1 MWRCLS
7 GEKLRV
13 AVVGLGKMGILHSC
27 ILNVLPQVELSALCE
42 KSGMTLRLLKK
53 VFNGVRMVD
62 DVRKLANFGLDA
74 VYVTTPIPSHYP
86 VVKTLYSMNV
96 ARNVFV
102 EKTLAATYEEAK
114 ELCELANNSGGINM
128 VGYLRRFYVTFRKA
142 RDMLSEDVIGEL
154 SSFRAYAYSSDFLG
168 ADYEAGTS
176 ASRGGVL
183 RDLGCHAVDLALWF
197 FGELRVRSANSASP
211 AGPDFDDSVN
221 FEVENSGGLKG
232 DFSVSWRMENYRMP
246 EAGLS
251 ITGSEGTLMVNDDK
265 IELNLKDGRK
275 STMYRHDLDD
285 NVPFWLALPEYYRED
300 LCFIKSIGERVKVE
314 LDFRAGSK
322 VDEIISQVEKGAGAS
337 GQQ

>member
-1 MWRCLS
+1 
-7 GEKLRV
+7 
-13 AVVGLGKMGILHSC
+13 MGILHSC

-42 KSGMTLRLLKK
+42 KSGMTRRLLKK
-53 VFNGVRMVD
+53 LFNGVRMVD
-62 DVRKLANFGLDA
+62 DVRKLANSDLDA
-74 VYVTTPIPSHYP
+74 IYVTTPIPSHYP
-86 VVKTLYSMNV
+86 VVKSLYSMNV
-96 ARNVFV
+96 THNVFV
-102 EKTLAATYEEAK
+102 EKTLAASYEEAK
-114 ELCELANNSGGINM
+114 ELCELANHSGGINM

-142 RDMLSEDVIGEL
+142 KDMLSEDVIGKL
-154 SSFRAYAYSSDFLG
+154 SSFKAYAYSSDFLG
-168 ADYEAGTS
+168 VDHEAGTS

-197 FGELRVRSANSASP
+197 FGDLQVRSAHSASS
-211 AGPDFDDSVN
+211 AGPNFDDSVN
-221 FEVENSGGLKG
+221 FEAENYGGLKG

-285 NVPFWLALPEYYRED
+285 NVPFWLAMPEYYRED
-300 LCFIKSIGERVKVE
+300 LCFVKSIEERVKAE

-322 VDEIISQVEKGAGAS
+322 VDEVISQVEKRVGAI